1 MAGSGLAVK
10 AIQQLGNGP
19 QQNGR
24 RSLDDQKAE
33 DIANRRYDLQKEL
46 EKLEEDIQKVA
57 QQFRNQTPDAS
68 AELNKALAD
77 LQAVQAG
84 ARLGYGA
91 DAILRGAGAQAS
103 ATDTVTTS
111 ARRDL
116 QRRTEEAQ
124 ALANKEA
131 VAGQGGTPDPNAE
144 LVAQLQ
150 SLRRQLADL
159 TQQAGQNGQG
169 NSQGQQ
175 GQPGQGQ
182 QGQPGQGQQAAPG
195 QGQANAAGGNQQG
208 GQFGGGNNAFGPGGV
223 GGFYDPRRGGVWDPR
238 NRAFWNNPQNVEQAR
253 QQLQEASRDLLNRS
267 ADLLRGDPSSR
278 KLSDEEIKAVRA
290 LGDALRGSITGNPA
304 LIDQQLQSL
313 VNLTEQLELR
323 LASGTTGA
331 ERAAVR
337 AEAPA
342 PPAPGFEE
350 AIAEY
355 YRRLS
360 RSPQ

>member
-1 MAGSGLAVK
+1 
-10 AIQQLGNGP
+10 
-19 QQNGR
+19 
-24 RSLDDQKAE
+24 
-33 DIANRRYDLQKEL
+33 
-46 EKLEEDIQKVA
+46 
-57 QQFRNQTPDAS
+57 
-68 AELNKALAD
+68 
-77 LQAVQAG
+77 
-84 ARLGYGA
+84 
-91 DAILRGAGAQAS
+91 
-103 ATDTVTTS
+103 
-111 ARRDL
+111 L
-116 QRRTEEAQ
+116 QRSTEEAQ

-169 NSQGQQ
+169 NQQGQQ
-175 GQPGQGQ
+175 GQPGQ
-182 QGQPGQGQQAAPG
+182 PGQGQQASPG

-208 GQFGGGNNAFGPGGV
+208 GQLGGTFGPGGA

-238 NRAFWNNPQNVEQAR
+238 NRAFWNNPENVEQAR
-253 QQLQEASRDLLNRS
+253 QQLQDASRDLLTRS
-267 ADLLRGDPSSR
+267 ADLLRGDGTNR
-278 KLSDEEIKAVRA
+278 KLSDEEIRAVRA

-304 LIDQQLQSL
+304 LIDQQLQAL
-313 VNLTEQLELR
+313 VNLTEQLELK

-355 YRRLS
+355 YKRLS

>member
-1 MAGSGLAVK
+1 
-10 AIQQLGNGP
+10 
-19 QQNGR
+19 
-24 RSLDDQKAE
+24 
-33 DIANRRYDLQKEL
+33 DLQRST
-46 EKLEEDIQKVA
+46 EEA
-57 QQFRNQTPDAS
+57 
-68 AELNKALAD
+68 KALAD
-77 LQAVQAG
+77 
-84 ARLGYGA
+84 
-91 DAILRGAGAQAS
+91 
-103 ATDTVTTS
+103 
-111 ARRDL
+111 
-116 QRRTEEAQ
+116 
-124 ALANKEA
+124 KEA

-169 NSQGQQ
+169 NQQ
-175 GQPGQGQ
+175 GQQGQ
-182 QGQPGQGQQAAPG
+182 QGQPGQGQQAANG

-208 GQFGGGNNAFGPGGV
+208 GQFGGFNNAFGPGGA

-238 NRAFWNNPQNVEQAR
+238 NRAFWNNPQNVQQAQ

-267 ADLLRGDPSSR
+267 ADLLRGDPASR

-304 LIDQQLQSL
+304 LIDQELQSL
-313 VNLTEQLELR
+313 TNLTEQLELR
-323 LASGTTGA
+323 LASGTNGA

-337 AEAPA
+337 AEAPSQ
-342 PPAPGFEE
+342 PAPGFEE

-360 RSPQ
+360 RAPQ